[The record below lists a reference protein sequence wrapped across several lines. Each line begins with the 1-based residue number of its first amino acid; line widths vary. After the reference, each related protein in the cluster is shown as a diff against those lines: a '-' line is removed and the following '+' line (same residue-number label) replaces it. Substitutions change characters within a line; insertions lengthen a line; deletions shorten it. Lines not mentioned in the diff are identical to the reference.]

1 MKKTIVLLAGYPAT
15 GKSYLCNK
23 ILERIPDFL
32 VVSQDEMKEKLFDE
46 YGFNNME
53 EKVAIEYKSW
63 DLYYETMEKCL
74 KNGESIISDY
84 PFSDKQK
91 GKISAL
97 AAQYEYQVVTFRLI
111 GDLEVLY
118 ERSRARDLDPKRHL
132 SHLVSCYHKGD
143 ILEDRSKADCL
154 VTYDIFMDRC
164 KNRGYGTFQLG
175 HLIELDVTEY
185 SKIDYPAIIQEL
197 CDLVQE

>member
-63 DLYYETMEKCL
+63 DMYYETMEKCL

>member
-23 ILERIPDFL
+23 ILEKIPDFL

-53 EKVAIEYKSW
+53 EKVVIEYKSW
-63 DLYYETMEKCL
+63 DLYYKTMEKCL

-91 GKISAL
+91 GKISTF
-97 AAQYEYQVVTFRLI
+97 AAQYGYQVVTFRLI

-185 SKIDYPAIIQEL
+185 SKIDYSAIIQEL
-197 CDLVQE
+197 YDLVQE

>member
-23 ILERIPDFL
+23 ILEKIPDFL

-53 EKVAIEYKSW
+53 EKVVIEYKSW
-63 DLYYETMEKCL
+63 DLYYKTMEKCL

-91 GKISAL
+91 GKISAF
-97 AAQYEYQVVTFRLI
+97 AAQYGYQVVTFRLI

-185 SKIDYPAIIQEL
+185 SKIDYSAIIQEL
-197 CDLVQE
+197 YDLVQE

>member
-23 ILERIPDFL
+23 ILEKLPEFI
-32 VVSQDEMKEKLFDE
+32 VVSQDEIKEKIFDQ

-53 EKVAIEYKSW
+53 EKVCIENKSW
-63 DLYYETMEKCL
+63 KQYYEVMEEHLQK
-74 KNGESIISDY
+74 GDSIISDY

-91 GKISAL
+91 SRISGL
-97 AAQYEYQVVTFRLI
+97 SEKYGYQVVTFRLI

-118 ERSRARDLDPKRHL
+118 QRSKKRDLDPKRHL
-132 SHLVSCYHKGD
+132 SHLVSYYHKGD
-143 ILEDRSKADCL
+143 VLEDRSKADCL

-175 HLIELDVTEY
+175 HLIELDVTDFT
-185 SKIDYPAIIQEL
+185 KIDYPAVIQEL
-197 CDLVQE
+197 YNLVEE

>member
-23 ILERIPDFL
+23 ILERLPEFL
-32 VVSQDEMKEKLFDE
+32 VVSQDEMKEELFDE

-53 EKVAIEYKSW
+53 EKVEIEYKSW
-63 DLYYETMEKCL
+63 DLYYETMEKYL

-91 GKISAL
+91 GKISAF
-97 AAQYEYQVVTFRLI
+97 ADKYGYQVVTFRLI

-118 ERSRARDLDPKRHL
+118 ERSKARDLDPKRHL

-143 ILEDRSKADCL
+143 VLKDRSKADCL

-175 HLIELDVTEY
+175 HLIELDVTDY

-197 CDLVQE
+197 YDLVQE